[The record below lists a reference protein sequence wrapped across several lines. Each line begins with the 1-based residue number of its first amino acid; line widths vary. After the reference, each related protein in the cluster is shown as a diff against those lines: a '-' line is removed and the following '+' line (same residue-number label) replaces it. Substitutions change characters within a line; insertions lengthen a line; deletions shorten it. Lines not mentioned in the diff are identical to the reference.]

1 MRNIAAPNHDTR
13 PVDRALTSE
22 DFAEIRVVHSTVGR
36 MVSRQ
41 IDVKIDANDLI
52 DHLKGQVE
60 TRGTETKYDLL
71 KIERW
76 CRDHLE
82 RNTPVLKDAKNIKA
96 TLINE
101 ACDWQGEAEPN
112 PAGPDQVRP
121 IVTALLQE
129 YSTEE

>member
-1 MRNIAAPNHDTR
+1 
-13 PVDRALTSE
+13 
-22 DFAEIRVVHSTVGR
+22 

-41 IDVKIDANDLI
+41 IDLKIDGNDLI
-52 DHLKGQVE
+52 NHLKGQVE
-60 TRGTETKYDLL
+60 ARGTEAKYNLL

-82 RNTPVLKDAKNIKA
+82 RNTPVLKDAQNIKSI
-96 TLINE
+96 LINA

-121 IVTALLQE
+121 IVTTLLLE
-129 YSTEE
+129 YSAEE